1 MTGRP
6 RIPAEVPAARR
17 PDPIGAAR
25 RRGAGGRP
33 PIDGEGISLPLLDLF
48 VRVHKTGS
56 ISAAAR
62 ELDLSPSLATRKLA
76 ALERAMQT
84 RLFDRTTRSVRPTQ
98 AGRAAL
104 EWAAGVVDGYAT
116 VSDDIASLQGEPR
129 GLIRISM
136 SEYAATVF
144 LPPFLADFAARHP
157 EIRYSVSTTDLL
169 VNPASDGFDVV
180 IHSGRVPD
188 SQLVG
193 VHVRSVQRVLCA
205 SPDYLARRGVP
216 ESPSALAR
224 HACLAHA
231 PTEPTAWSFEHRGT
245 VLRQP
250 IAPWLSADSYLSLI
264 DLARRGLGIARISR
278 NTVREDLR
286 SGRLVQL
293 LPAYRC
299 VYETGELPGV
309 WILYPSRRTMTRTRV
324 FIDAFTRYLERVLE

>member
-1 MTGRP
+1 MRGVRSRLAESEGP
-6 RIPAEVPAARR
+6 RGVRKADARHRAGAES
-17 PDPIGAAR
+17 
-25 RRGAGGRP
+25 RP
-33 PIDGEGISLPLLDLF
+33 PADGEGISLPLLDLF

-62 ELDLSPSLATRKLA
+62 ELNLSPSLATRRLA

-84 RLFDRTTRSVRPTQ
+84 RLFERTTRSVRPTQ
-98 AGRAAL
+98 AGRGAL
-104 EWAAGVVDGYAT
+104 EWAAAVVDGYAG

-144 LPPFLADFAARHP
+144 LPPFLAEFAALHP
-157 EIRYSVSTTDLL
+157 AIRYAVSTTDLL
-169 VNPASDGFDVV
+169 VNPASDGYDVV

-188 SQLVG
+188 SSLVG

-205 SPDYLARRGVP
+205 SPQYLARRGVP
-216 ESPSALAR
+216 DTPAALAR
-224 HACLAHA
+224 HACLVHA
-231 PTEPTAWSFEHRGT
+231 PTEPSAWSFQHGDV
-245 VLRQP
+245 VLRQ
-250 IAPWLSADSYLSLI
+250 AVDPWLSADSYLSLI

-286 SGRLVQL
+286 AGRLVQV
-293 LPAYRC
+293 LPGFRC

-309 WILYPSRRTMTRTRV
+309 WILYPSRRMMARTRV
-324 FIDAFTRYLERVLE
+324 FVDAFARYLDRVLE